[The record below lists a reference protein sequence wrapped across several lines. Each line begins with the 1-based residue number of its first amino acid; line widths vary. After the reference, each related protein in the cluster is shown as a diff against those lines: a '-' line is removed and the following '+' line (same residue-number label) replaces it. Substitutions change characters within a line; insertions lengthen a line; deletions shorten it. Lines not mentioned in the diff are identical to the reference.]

1 MSQTSPMIND
11 QYWFEFSKLLV
22 ENAQQSR
29 EKIAEKLQALVVWLW
44 GIYTAATSVG
54 FALSNKDI
62 SAEILIL
69 IISGSLSLILVYWAT
84 VWVQL
89 PIQVEFDP
97 RSPTEIAQA
106 YEEGMKIKNKRLKYT
121 FLLTAFSIILVSAG
135 FVATSTINHSN
146 SDSYNFRAKIFD
158 NKSKS
163 YLALTAFVGKV
174 DTVKI
179 TVTPVNES
187 GDKDMTN
194 GKEFFFLPTDEGYI
208 QVSWPLE
215 TTSNNLLVEFE
226 WLNGEGT
233 SFTLSRK
240 IGR

>member
-1 MSQTSPMIND
+1 MIND

-29 EKIAEKLQALVVWLW
+29 EKVAEKLQALVVWLW

-84 VWVQL
+84 VWIQL
-89 PIQVEFDP
+89 PIQIEFDP
-97 RSPTEIAQA
+97 RSPTEIAEA
-106 YEEGMKIKNKRLKYT
+106 YEEGMKIKDKRLKFT

-135 FVATSTINHSN
+135 FVAASTINHVA
-146 SDSYNFRAKIFD
+146 SDSYDLKAKIFD
-158 NKSKS
+158 NNSKS

-174 DTVKI
+174 DKVKI
-179 TVTPVNES
+179 TVIPINEN
-187 GDKDMTN
+187 GDKDLTN
-194 GKEFFFLPTDEGYI
+194 GKEFFFLPTDEGYV
-208 QVSWPLE
+208 QVSLPLE
-215 TTSNNLLVEFE
+215 IAPNNLLVEFE
-226 WLNGEGT
+226 WVNGEGT
-233 SFTLSRK
+233 YFTLSRK

>member
-1 MSQTSPMIND
+1 MIND

-29 EKIAEKLQALVVWLW
+29 EKVAEKLQALVVWLW

-54 FALSNKDI
+54 FAISNKDI

-106 YEEGMKIKNKRLKYT
+106 YEEGMKIKDKRLKFT
-121 FLLTAFSIILVSAG
+121 FLLTACSIILVSAG
-135 FVATSTINHSN
+135 FVAASTMNHLT
-146 SDSYNFRAKIFD
+146 SDSYDFKAKILDD
-158 NKSKS
+158 NSNS
-163 YLALTAFVGKV
+163 SLALTAFVGKV

-179 TVTPVNES
+179 TVTPISESEDKELTNE
-187 GDKDMTN
+187 KA
-194 GKEFFFLPTDEGYI
+194 FFFSPTDKGYI
-208 QVSWPLE
+208 QVSLPLE
-215 TTSNNLLVEFE
+215 TTPNNVLVEFE
-226 WLNGEGT
+226 WVNGEGT
-233 SFTLSRK
+233 SFALSRK